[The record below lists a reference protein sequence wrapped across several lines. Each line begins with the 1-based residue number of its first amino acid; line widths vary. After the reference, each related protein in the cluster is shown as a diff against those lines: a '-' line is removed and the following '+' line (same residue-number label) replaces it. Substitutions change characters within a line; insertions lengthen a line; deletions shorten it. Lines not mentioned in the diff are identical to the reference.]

1 MFPISI
7 SSVSM
12 SIAAALSQTAPVA
25 QPVEPLWRIVLRD
38 FPLDPAA
45 ITLYV
50 IVAISIGLVWWGHRR
65 SRAGG
70 GSAVAG
76 DHTPAETGEPQA
88 EVSGY
93 EGDGRK
99 RPRPAG
105 RAAPGLRRGGTG
117 I

>member
-7 SSVSM
+7 SSVPM

-50 IVAISIGLVWWGHRR
+50 ILAISIGLVWWGHRR

-70 GSAVAG
+70 NPAVSG
-76 DHTPAETGEPQA
+76 GRPRAETAEPDA
-88 EVSGY
+88 EGTGHD
-93 EGDGRK
+93 GDGPK

-105 RAAPGLRRGGTG
+105 RAAPGLRRGGT
-117 I
+117 IS